1 MVNPM
6 IAMRV
11 VVVGFHLIGSIS
23 GQHPDKVSIWS
34 RPNKTKACFSFYDLL
49 KRTKQGRAAKAL
61 VSKVILD
68 ATPTEKVEL
77 YRFSGTVNV
86 ITNNHL

>member
-49 KRTKQGRAAKAL
+49 KRTKQGRAAKA
-61 VSKVILD
+61 KVIID
-68 ATPTEKVEL
+68 ATPTEK
-77 YRFSGTVNV
+77 SG
-86 ITNNHL
+86 II